1 MSFTNPTPVKIGMT
15 GTFDGTPYRVV
26 GRVVMG
32 EVEGGQ
38 TYYWSEF
45 QLERDD
51 GAAAILVYERT
62 ERGGEWRF
70 FAMFEPQYP
79 ITAEDAANKR
89 VGDRLN
95 LDGTDVRVTLI
106 EQSRVYF
113 IDGKALGGVEVGD
126 VANYFNAEGGGNMD
140 VVSWTGEEV
149 ECYHGVNLPWSEVAG
164 AFNIRLPEFS
174 SLLDEAPEAG
184 SGTSGLAAKALVGL
198 IVAVT
203 AIGGCLYYFPH
214 QRPPAVLK
222 ISAPAAPLSVG
233 GSGTLKGTQ
242 FRIQSHAVVEVASV
256 GRTFERHEYSLAR
269 EDGDQALLVCGLK
282 PGANEWVLFTPLN
295 PAEPLTPQQA
305 AAVRWGQT
313 VNVDGVVAKVSDLFQ
328 STIRLVENPEAGA
341 HRQGEVL
348 YCLGG
353 KGDYYHL
360 LARWNASGIEFF
372 SGYPL
377 PEKEVTAAFKPA
389 H

>member
-341 HRQGEVL
+341 HKRRGTAPLFARAGVGFR
-348 YCLGG
+348 LGNVRRTG
-353 KGDYYHL
+353 W
-360 LARWNASGIEFF
+360 R
-372 SGYPL
+372 
-377 PEKEVTAAFKPA
+377 
-389 H
+389 